1 MKIGPNLLQG
11 KQGMGMGKKRSR
23 SLFEVMDPKGA
34 YRSPVGMS
42 QEKLEPSERSEE
54 KTDAAKPAQEKPPA
68 KEPGQEC
75 LIEPFMA
82 ASDGN
87 IRLVMNYQLAIMLCF
102 AAVVLLLCAVL
113 IGWRLGR
120 DSAAKSFLNS
130 PKHQQIAPGNEIK

>member
-23 SLFEVMDPKGA
+23 SLFEVMDPKGV
-34 YRSPVGMS
+34 YRAPVGMS
-42 QEKLEPSERSEE
+42 QETLEPAERSEE
-54 KTDAAKPAQEKPPA
+54 KSDAAKPAQEKPPA
-68 KEPGQEC
+68 KETGQED
-75 LIEPFMA
+75 LIEPFVA
-82 ASDGN
+82 VSDDK

-102 AAVVLLLCAVL
+102 AAAVLLLCAVL

-130 PKHQQIAPGNEIK
+130 PKHHQIAPGNEMK